1 MKAKKSTD
9 AQYVGNLYRLAQC
22 RENVTTVEQTFP
34 QPLKGFQIEKQISTY
49 FHFFVSAPIMGELLS
64 GSSPAIIGLLLLK
77 RKSKGIIKQRIYLA
91 ILLEN
96 LHNIN

>member
-1 MKAKKSTD
+1 MLTAETLFHK
-9 AQYVGNLYRLAQC
+9 
-22 RENVTTVEQTFP
+22 
-34 QPLKGFQIEKQISTY
+34 PLKGFQIEKQISTY

-64 GSSPAIIGLLLLK
+64 GSSSFEKKMK
-77 RKSKGIIKQRIYLA
+77 RHYKQRIYLA